1 MARELINK
9 SDGDLT
15 VGVLGYRL
23 AEPTGNNQHPTALSD
38 LFLAL
43 RFLLLHS
50 SVETIPGH
58 ARDGYITWTKHV
70 EKFAIAE
77 KYGFDP
83 HRVVLMGHEVGAWMA
98 AAVLLDARVE
108 QWGKESVVPTIGTTY
123 KEGKK
128 IVEKVMAW
136 ILVVSLT
143 RLVSTG
149 DAVAKCGTALA
160 LSDAGRNLRPPVFA

>member
-143 RLVSTG
+143 WLVSTG
-149 DAVAKCGTALA
+149 DAVAECGTALA
-160 LSDAGRNLRPPVFA
+160 LSHAGRDLRPPVFA